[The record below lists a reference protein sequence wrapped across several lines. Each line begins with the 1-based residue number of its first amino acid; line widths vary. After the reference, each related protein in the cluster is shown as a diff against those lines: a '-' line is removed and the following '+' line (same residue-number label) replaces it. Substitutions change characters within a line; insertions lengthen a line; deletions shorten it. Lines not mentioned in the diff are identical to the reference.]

1 MVSFCK
7 DDSCFISFQHVVVK
21 VVLGTK
27 KITRFR
33 SSLKEFLSYASENVR
48 KALTG

>member
-1 MVSFCK
+1 MTSLCK

-27 KITRFR
+27 NITRFG
-33 SSLKEFLSYASENVR
+33 SSLKEFMSYASENVR
-48 KALTG
+48 KTLTR